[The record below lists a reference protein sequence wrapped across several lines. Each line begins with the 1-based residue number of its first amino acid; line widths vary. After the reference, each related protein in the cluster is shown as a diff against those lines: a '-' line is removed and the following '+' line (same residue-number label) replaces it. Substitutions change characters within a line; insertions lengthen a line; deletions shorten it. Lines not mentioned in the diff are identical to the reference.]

1 MAYPLVIIGG
11 GLSGLAA
18 GIRFAR
24 FGQKVCILEKHHI
37 PGGLNSYYYRQG
49 RLLETGL
56 HAMTNFAKPDDKSAP
71 LNRLF
76 RQLKI
81 SRKEFSFH
89 EQIISS
95 VCFPDG
101 LKLDFSNDIAL
112 LKNEIRNVFPAAIDP
127 FEKLISIVNAYDPFE
142 PRPWLST
149 RQTVSDIL
157 GNDVLLD
164 MVLLPLMMYGNS
176 NEHDMDFSQ
185 FVIMFRAIFQ
195 DGFFRPSGTIKG
207 FLDLLLQKY
216 KSYGGEILFNTE
228 VDKIVTQGDTIQEIR
243 TVKGENIPC
252 ENIISTVGYPGTLTM
267 TDARPAEAED
277 YIGKMSF
284 VESVYFLSGNAKKH
298 FDSQK
303 TIIFYNFNTMFD
315 YVRPAAAVDPQIG
328 VICFPGNF
336 QGLPAEDVVQ
346 LRITHPAN
354 YTFWKNASR
363 SEYDAMKQECRQRS
377 QETVGKIIGN
387 FKENIVYED
396 TFTPVT
402 IEKFTGKREGAVY
415 GSPIKIKD
423 GRTPYENLFIAGTDQ
438 GYLGIVGSMLSGVT
452 IVNQHILGK
461 V

>member
-1 MAYPLVIIGG
+1 M
-11 GLSGLAA
+11 AA

-24 FGQKVCILEKHHI
+24 FGQKVLILEKHHI

-56 HAMTNFAKPDDKSAP
+56 HAMTNFAGPDDKRAP

-89 EQIISS
+89 EQITSS
-95 VCFPDG
+95 VYFPDG
-101 LKLDFSNDIAL
+101 LKLDFSNDIEL
-112 LKNEIRNVFPAAIDP
+112 LINEIRTLFPASIDR
-127 FEKLISIVNAYDPFE
+127 FEKLVSIIDAYDPFE

-157 GNDVLLD
+157 ENDTLLD
-164 MVLLPLMMYGNS
+164 MLLLPLMIYGNS

-195 DGFFRPSGTIKG
+195 DGFFRPSGTIKN

-216 KSYGGEILFNTE
+216 KSYGGEILYNIE
-228 VDKIVTQGDTIQEIR
+228 VEKVITRKDKVQEIR
-243 TVKGENIPC
+243 TVRGDNIPC
-252 ENIISTVGYPGTLTM
+252 EKIISTVGYPGTLKM
-267 TDARPAEAED
+267 TDARPAEAEE
-277 YIGKMSF
+277 YIGKISF
-284 VESVYFLSGNAKKH
+284 VESVYFLSATTKKQ
-298 FDSQK
+298 FDSSK
-303 TIIFYNFNTMFD
+303 TILFYNFNEPFD
-315 YVRPAAAVDPQIG
+315 YVRPSSSIDSQVG
-328 VICFPGNF
+328 VICFPGHF
-336 QGLPAEDVVQ
+336 QGLPEENVVQ

-354 YTFWKNASR
+354 YTFWKNASKA
-363 SEYDAMKQECRQRS
+363 EYAVMKQKCREKS
-377 QETVGKIIGN
+377 QETVDKIIGN

-461 V
+461 M